1 MQDNP
6 PPPLII
12 EEVSKALQEGLA
24 AGFPQKVAANALSIA
39 QRELVDGPRTDEA
52 ESERLSRL
60 VGHEGDLAARNA
72 RLASMLAAG
81 EIALCDELVGHL
93 IATTIEKIE
102 KDQPGY
108 PSFRA
113 WRGA

>member
-12 EEVSKALQEGLA
+12 EEVSKALHEGLS
-24 AGFPQKVAANALSIA
+24 AGFPQKVAANALGIA
-39 QRELVDGPRTDEA
+39 HRELVEGPRTDAA
-52 ESERLSRL
+52 ESERLSKL
-60 VGHEGDLAARNA
+60 VGT
-72 RLASMLAAG
+72 SMIAAG
-81 EIALCDELVGHL
+81 EIALSDELVGHL

-113 WRGA
+113 WRGG